1 LDESII
7 TDFEAKVELHGD
19 DESPRQMR
27 VMLSDQRIVFAA
39 SDSTHSI
46 LASDVFDVVQ
56 DVSARATAATIETVT
71 LAYRVGEVRKSA
83 SIRGN
88 TASLFRFQKN
98 LFRILLDG
106 TSAVLR
112 HTEGG
117 STVSKSPTS
126 VSLSVTGTH
135 IRAIDDGAEPR
146 LVIPR
151 RELTAFKTGKDS
163 VDGEQHPIIS
173 LYWTCNKNPA
183 KTVIRLRSLRLFN
196 LFGRYI
202 QSTLRLETDEEKE
215 RQQSVDILLVDDDPD
230 DLEMGTLFLNQQ
242 SDRFSI
248 TCTASAAEGL
258 EHLAQDTG
266 FDCVVSD
273 FSMPGMNGIEFLR
286 EVRQQYP
293 YLPFI
298 LYTGQG
304 SKQVAKRA
312 IIDDVTDYVK
322 KNIGTNQYAVLAD
335 RIWKAVD

>member
-1 LDESII
+1 
-7 TDFEAKVELHGD
+7 
-19 DESPRQMR
+19 
-27 VMLSDQRIVFAA
+27 MLSDQRIVFAA
-39 SDSTHSI
+39 SDSKHSI

-56 DVSARATAATIETVT
+56 DVSARATAATTETVT
-71 LAYRVGEVRKSA
+71 LAYRVGEVRESA

-88 TASLFRFQKN
+88 AASLFLFQKN
-98 LFRILLDG
+98 LFRILLNG

-126 VSLSVTGTH
+126 VSLSVTATH
-135 IRAIDDGAEPR
+135 IRATDDGTEPR

-151 RELTAFKTGKDS
+151 RQLIAFKTGKDS
-163 VDGEQHPIIS
+163 IDGEQHPMIS
-173 LYWTCNKNPA
+173 LYWICDKNPA
-183 KTVIRLRSLRLFN
+183 KTVIHLQSLRLFS

-202 QSTLRLETDEEKE
+202 QSTLRLETDDQKE
-215 RQQSVDILLVDDDPD
+215 RQQSVNLLLVDDNPH
-230 DLEMGTLFLNQQ
+230 DLEMGTLFLKQQ

-248 TCTASAAEGL
+248 ACATSAAEGL

-273 FSMPGMNGIEFLR
+273 FSMPGMNGIEFLQ

-304 SKQVAKRA
+304 SEQIAKQA

-322 KNIGTNQYAVLAD
+322 KNIGTDQYAVLAD